1 MNIRKIISGL
11 LFAFTVTLFGLSFSS
26 YWDALLVGQKIPV
39 TIDYLIDVGFISAT
53 VLWFWMLG
61 NFFQSGPKKA
71 RVAIGFAMLFFN
83 IVAAPIYWLTY
94 YVRQSN
100 T

>member
-39 TIDYLIDVGFISAT
+39 TIDYLIDAGLISAT
-53 VLWFWMLG
+53 VLWLWMLG

-83 IVAAPIYWLTY
+83 IMAAPIYWATY
-94 YVRQSN
+94 YVHQSN